1 MSFCLLFVM
10 KPILNDSNEQ
20 GKGALGFSNP
30 VLNVYFNFLKPF
42 WIWQHLPRQSP
53 EMERIISQYH
63 YQPKVQK
70 LLLLTELCLFNVK
83 KLLILFN
90 QSRNWIIWTVCV
102 ISLYIKKVLLIFHFL
117 KCLIINHS
125 IYSRQK
131 FWISWTWLLQKIHK
145 NLMSNFYI
153 LIFKEFYY
161 LQNLSDI

>member
-42 WIWQHLPRQSP
+42 WIWQHLRRQSP

-63 YQPKVQK
+63 YQPKVQM
-70 LLLLTELCLFNVK
+70 LLVLTILCLFNVK
-83 KLLILFN
+83 KLLILIN
-90 QSRNWIIWTVCV
+90 QSRDWIIWTFWV
-102 ISLYIKKVLLIFHFL
+102 ISLHIKKVLLIFHFL
-117 KCLIINHS
+117 KCLIINHL

-131 FWISWTWLLQKIHK
+131 FWISWTWLQQKIQCQ
-145 NLMSNFYI
+145 
-153 LIFKEFYY
+153 IFI
-161 LQNLSDI
+161 S